1 MLSKFYHAIPVDSNK
16 YAIYNSLL
24 MNIIFV
30 DEEIKNKIENKKINN
45 KEEVKILYENGIYV
59 KDESV
64 DDRAFKNITDMIY
77 SHSSKISIMYL
88 NISTFCNLACKYC
101 FIDNNPISTSKCST
115 MEFKTAKIAVD
126 KFVKELEKNNEK
138 DGQIII
144 YGGEPLTN
152 WELLCEIVKY
162 VKTKKINI
170 KLTTITNGTLLTKDK
185 MLFLKENKVGIGVS
199 LDGPKD
205 INDTNRIFK
214 NSNGSVYDAVAD
226 KIKLLNKL
234 ECEYCI
240 SSTATP
246 KVVEDKEKIITWLK
260 ELKVKN
266 VFWNLYHYSTY
277 DENWKEFYEKM
288 SDFIL
293 DIYSE
298 LDHININEERVMEQI
313 DLFLDKNFKYHNCG
327 AVGLNQITVQPNG
340 NICICQ
346 GDSRANSTLVGN
358 IIEDEIKDIVNKAKS
373 QDWTKMYTVQKEK
386 CKNCEALFICGG
398 GCPLQAEALFGDRK
412 ELDLATCIYYKKSIE
427 WLLKKYYNSL
437 REEEPIEKGGEE
449 YVNS

>member
-1 MLSKFYHAIPVDSNK
+1 MLSKFYHAIEVDNNK

-30 DEEIKNKIENKKINN
+30 DGNKKEKIEKNLITDEKEKKL
-45 KEEVKILYENGIYV
+45 LYENGIYIRDGSA
-59 KDESV
+59 DEK
-64 DDRAFKNITDMIY
+64 AFKNMTDMIY
-77 SHSSKISIMYL
+77 SHSAKISIMYL

-101 FIDNNPISTSKCST
+101 FIDNNPISTSNCSA
-115 MEFKTAKIAVD
+115 MEFSTAKIAVD
-126 KFVKELEKNNEK
+126 KFIEELEKNKEK

-152 WELLCEIVKY
+152 WDLLCKIVKY
-162 VKTKKINI
+162 IRNKDINI
-170 KLTTITNGTLLTKDK
+170 KLTTITNGTLLTREKI
-185 MLFLKENKVGIGVS
+185 LFLKENKVGLGVS

-205 INDTNRIFK
+205 INDTNRLFK
-214 NSNGSVYDAVAD
+214 HSNNSVYDAVAD
-226 KIKLLNKL
+226 KIKLLNEL

-246 KVVEDKEKIITWLK
+246 KVIEDKEKIINWLK

-266 VFWNLYHYSTY
+266 IFWNLYHYSVY
-277 DENWKEFYEKM
+277 DKNWEEFYEKM

-298 LDHININEERVMEQI
+298 LDNINVSEERVMEQI
-313 DLFLDKNFKYHNCG
+313 NLFLDKNFKYHNCG

-340 NICICQ
+340 NVCICQ

-358 IIEDEIKDIVNKAKS
+358 IITDEIRDIVNKS
-373 QDWTKMYTVQKEK
+373 MNQEWTKMYTIQKEQCQK
-386 CKNCEALFICGG
+386 CESLFICGG
-398 GCPLQAEALFGDRK
+398 GCPLQAEALFGNRK
-412 ELDLATCIYYKKSIE
+412 ELDLATCIYYKKSIS
-427 WLLKKYYNSL
+427 WLFKKYYNSIK
-437 REEEPIEKGGEE
+437 EDEISEKGGEE
-449 YVNS
+449 HVTC